1 MMKKLYKR
9 IIAVT
14 LCLALT
20 AAFVPATVFAE
31 RKYTTGEIIV
41 MLYESL
47 YGYYSGNGDL
57 QKILPEIEI
66 EEYTDVYL
74 SLLEAT
80 QQPQEEWDPMI
91 ASLTGKT
98 FFVTLVDKSAEAV
111 DAAVEALKNNWR
123 VFLVQKNYYIEDG
136 ETEDETRL
144 GDIIPGEI
152 FVGSKEQYYT
162 VDGPYLDLR
171 EKLPQIE
178 IESYYDIILK
188 NIEESG
194 KPLEELNQV
203 MLGYVGKEFVVELK
217 EKSVKS
223 SIYTAAFLNVAG
235 IGAGPRIYCN
245 GGRYTDGVVFDGFG
259 NVIGLS
265 MHNWPLV
272 HVIETWMPGEIELRL
287 YEPYFG
293 DLRDLFPE
301 IDIKSYVDVRARAAE
316 IITNPEKPIEDFG
329 RWFEV
334 TLTERTCEAAASAV
348 AILERNALVEFAKL
362 EYAEIVPGEIL
373 VSFKEPYNGDVAALF
388 PNLQIESWHEIYA
401 GLRRVLAERGKT
413 LDKELNVEFMIKL
426 AKYSVDAV
434 IEAWN
439 EIEKCELI
447 DRVWP
452 NVYGYFDSG
461 AIITP
466 DDMKPGV
473 PEDEITVADALAV
486 LRVAA
491 GLAEATPEAIAE
503 YDKDGDGKV
512 SVNDA
517 LIVLRIA
524 AKLA

>member
-1 MMKKLYKR
+1 MKKLYKR
-9 IIAVT
+9 IIAVA
-14 LCLALT
+14 LCLALM
-20 AAFVPATVFAE
+20 AALVPATVFAE
-31 RKYTTGEIIV
+31 RKHTNGEIIV

-66 EEYTDVYL
+66 EDYTDVYL

-98 FFVTLVDKSAEAV
+98 FFITLVDKSEEAV
-111 DAAVEALKNNWR
+111 DAAVEALKGNWR
-123 VFLVQKNYYIEDG
+123 VFLAQKNYYIEDG

-152 FVGSKEQYYT
+152 YVGMKEQYYT

-188 NIEESG
+188 NVQDSG

-235 IGAGPRIYCN
+235 IGAGPRIYCD

-265 MHNWPLV
+265 MRNWPLV
-272 HVIETWMPGEIELRL
+272 HHIETWMPGQIEVRL

-316 IITNPEKPIEDFG
+316 IITNPEKPIEDLG
-329 RWFEV
+329 MWFEI
-334 TLTERTCEAAASAV
+334 TLTERTCEAAADAV

-362 EYAEIVPGEIL
+362 EYAEIVPGEIY
-373 VSFKEPYNGDVAALF
+373 VSFKEPYDGDVAALF
-388 PNLQIESWHEIYA
+388 PNLQIKSWRERYA
-401 GLRRVLAERGKT
+401 GLRQTLAEQGKT
-413 LDKELNVEFMIKL
+413 LDKPLNKSFRIELEE
-426 AKYSVDAV
+426 YSVDAV
-434 IEAWN
+434 IDAWN
-439 EIEKCELI
+439 EIEKCELVE
-447 DRVWP
+447 RVWP
-452 NVYGYFDSG
+452 DVYVYAAGG
-461 AIITP
+461 TIVTP
-466 DDMKPGV
+466 EKPDV
-473 PEDEITVADALAV
+473 PEDEITVADALKV

-491 GLAEATPEAIAE
+491 KLADATPEVIAE
-503 YDKDGDGKV
+503 YDKDGDGEV
-512 SVNDA
+512 TVADA